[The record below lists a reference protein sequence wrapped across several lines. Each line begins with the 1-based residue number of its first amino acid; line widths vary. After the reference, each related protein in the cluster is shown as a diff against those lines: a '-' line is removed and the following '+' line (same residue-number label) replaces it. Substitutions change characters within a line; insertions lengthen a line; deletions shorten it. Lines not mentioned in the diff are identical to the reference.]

1 MKQLL
6 DFKLLA
12 SGKLSNSMNIKLFEW
27 YKPHSLHDSPEPTL
41 ANPREV
47 KGANPNIHRE
57 GV

>member
-6 DFKLLA
+6 DFKLLV
-12 SGKLSNSMNIKLFEW
+12 SGKLSNSMNIMLFEW
-27 YKPHSLHDSPEPTL
+27 YKPHSLHDFPEPML
-41 ANPREV
+41 ADPRKV